1 MKCDRHSED
10 CCKEAKFQVD
20 VYKIT
25 RVDKGCVFKY
35 ERKGMLCKLFLCEDH
50 TTFFYQDK
58 VNYEIT
64 ELKTENENKLRKI
77 EGSLTIFKEEH
88 RIRGMRDNY
97 DC

>member
-35 ERKGMLCKLFLCEDH
+35 ERTGRLCKLLLCEDH
-50 TTFFYQDK
+50 TTLFHLDK

-64 ELKTENENKLRKI
+64 ELKIENENKLKKI
-77 EGSLTIFKEEH
+77 VLT
-88 RIRGMRDNY
+88 
-97 DC
+97 